1 MRAYTD
7 PQRGLDDGTSGPLR
21 RSRLGRRAARPYGG
35 SGLTELPLG
44 GVEEVARCR
53 WVPDLISRFLFR
65 HQFCTKLCTNL
76 S

>member
-21 RSRLGRRAARPYGG
+21 RSRLGQHAARPYGG
-35 SGLTELPLG
+35 SGLTEPPLG
-44 GVEEVARCR
+44 GVEELTRCR
-53 WVPDLISRFLFR
+53 WVPDLSCFLFR
-65 HQFCTKLCTNL
+65 HQFCTNLCTNL